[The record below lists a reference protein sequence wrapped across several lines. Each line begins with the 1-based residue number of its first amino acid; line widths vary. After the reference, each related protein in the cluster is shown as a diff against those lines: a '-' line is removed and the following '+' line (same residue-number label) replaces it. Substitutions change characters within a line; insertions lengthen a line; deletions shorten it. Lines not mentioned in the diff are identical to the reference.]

1 MTRGSQQS
9 SGVASLPVVAALRG
23 LKGDYRLACTQ
34 QAADIIEDMFEALT
48 EFLAGADAGFVSVG
62 VDQLARAALA
72 KARGEQS

>member
-9 SGVASLPVVAALRG
+9 SGEAGKFDRLYGHERRLQAMRDAAP
-23 LKGDYRLACTQ
+23 
-34 QAADIIEDMFEALT
+34 DMFEALT